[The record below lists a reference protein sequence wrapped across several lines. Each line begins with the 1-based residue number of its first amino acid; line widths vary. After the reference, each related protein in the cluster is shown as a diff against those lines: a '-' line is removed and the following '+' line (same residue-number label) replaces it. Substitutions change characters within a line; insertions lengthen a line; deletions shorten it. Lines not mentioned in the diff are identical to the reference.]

1 MIINSTEKI
10 LLTGSNGMV
19 GNAIQKI
26 LKKQIYNKSILEK
39 NLLCP
44 KRKELDLLDF
54 EAVKSWFA
62 LNKPNTVI
70 IAAAKVGGILAN
82 SSKPYDFIFE
92 NLRIETNLIEAS
104 RLFGVKKIL
113 FLGSSCI
120 YPRLSKQPIKEE
132 YLLESPLEETNQW
145 YALAKISGIKL
156 CESLN
161 LQYGVE
167 AISLMPC
174 NLYGKGD
181 NYNPET
187 SHVIPALINKFYTA
201 KEKNIKKVICWGTGH
216 PLREFLY
223 VDDLADACIF
233 LLKNWQLNLSNSPLN
248 KSSNRIYWLN
258 VGSGIEI
265 SIKDLAKKIAKI
277 IGYQGDI
284 IWDSSM
290 PDGTPRKVL
299 DISRIKSLGWKPK
312 TNLEDGLEIAIKDF
326 KDNIYLNKKTSY

>member
-201 KEKNIKKVICWGTGH
+201 KEENSKKVICWGTGH

>member
-26 LKKQIYNKSILEK
+26 LKKQIYNKSIFEK

-201 KEKNIKKVICWGTGH
+201 KEKNSKKVICWGTGH

-233 LLKNWQLNLSNSPLN
+233 LLKNWQLNLSNLPLN
-248 KSSNRIYWLN
+248 KSSNRFYWLN
-258 VGSGIEI
+258 VGSGMEI
-265 SIKDLAKKIAKI
+265 SIKDLATKIAKI

-326 KDNIYLNKKTSY
+326 KDNIYLK